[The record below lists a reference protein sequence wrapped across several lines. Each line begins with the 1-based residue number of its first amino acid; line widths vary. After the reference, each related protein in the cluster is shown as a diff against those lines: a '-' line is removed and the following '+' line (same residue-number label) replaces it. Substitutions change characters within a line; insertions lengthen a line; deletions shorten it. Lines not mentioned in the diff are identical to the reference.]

1 MPLKPKLNPH
11 ITLQPIPRI
20 LARTA
25 MAGEWVKNLGGS
37 AEEVEI
43 AQKGIALG
51 VIRSISIYGL
61 DQNDETQREKV
72 DLNFDDNTSGDIE
85 LDTSGGK
92 SIAEAIDPGM
102 AKAIAFAK
110 RQFQK
115 QGLTTQTQFLYRE
128 AVYADPAKLAEVREL
143 LGTSDCEPPPIAE
156 GYKERQFLTMRPGKD
171 PGTLVSM
178 STTRKSRGGR
188 R

>member
-1 MPLKPKLNPH
+1 MALKQKLMTTVAVVPVPKV
-11 ITLQPIPRI
+11 

-25 MAGEWVKNLGGS
+25 LVGEWVKNLGGS

-43 AQKGIALG
+43 AQRGLALG
-51 VIRSISIYGL
+51 YIRSISIFGL
-61 DQNDETQREKV
+61 DQTDETQREKV
-72 DLNFDDNTSGDIE
+72 DLNFDDDTTGDIQ

-92 SIAEAIDPGM
+92 SVAEAIDPGM

-128 AVYADPAKLAEVREL
+128 AIYADPAKLAEVREL
-143 LGTSDCEPPPIAE
+143 LGTSEGELPPIAE
-156 GYKERQFLTMRPGKD
+156 GYEERQFLTMRPGKD

>member
-1 MPLKPKLNPH
+1 MTLKPKLSPH
-11 ITLQPIPRI
+11 ITLQPIPKI

-37 AEEVEI
+37 AEEVET
-43 AQKGIALG
+43 AQRGLALG
-51 VIRSISIYGL
+51 YIRRISIYGL

-72 DLNFDDNTSGDIE
+72 DLNFDDDTIGDIE

-92 SIAEAIDPGM
+92 SITEALEPGL
-102 AKAIAFAK
+102 AKALAFAK

-115 QGLTTQTQFLYRE
+115 QGLTPQTQFLYRE
-128 AVYADPAKLAEVREL
+128 AIYADPAKLAEVREL
-143 LGTSDCEPPPIAE
+143 LGTSEGEPPPIAE
-156 GYKERQFLTMRPGKD
+156 GYEERQFLTMRPGKD

-178 STTRKSRGGR
+178 STRRKSRGGR